1 MANQKS
7 LSNEEI
13 ASFFRQTSMLFTA
26 GIGPRDA
33 MQILLNDS
41 KNEKGKELITQIRDI
56 CRKGE
61 TFSTALSETGV
72 FPEYVINMI
81 ALGEESGKTDTCMNA
96 LAEFYE
102 KEQAISESL
111 RGALTYPVVMLV
123 MMLVVII
130 VLVGKV
136 MPIFQQVFNELGTDM
151 TGIAGSMLRVGQA
164 LNNYSIVFLIILAV
178 LVLFYVF
185 ANHTPAGKKLSHAF
199 LINFP
204 LTKSFYESVACERF
218 ASSLAIAISS
228 GMDTFSGLDMAKKM
242 VEHPRMAQK
251 IDVCKE
257 KIREGSN
264 FSEALSSAEI
274 FSNLYSQM
282 VSVGFTSGN
291 PDTVLIQI
299 ADSYEKQ
306 SSKKIQSILSVLEPT
321 LVIILSLIVGMILLS
336 VILPLMGIM
345 SSIG

>member
-1 MANQKS
+1 MANQKN

-41 KNEKGKELITQIRDI
+41 KNEKGKDLITQIRDT

-61 TFSTALSETGV
+61 KFSKALAETGV
-72 FPEYVINMI
+72 FPDYVINMI
-81 ALGEESGKTDTCMNA
+81 SLGEESGKTDTCMNA

-111 RGALTYPVVMLV
+111 RGALTYPVVMLI
-123 MMLVVII
+123 MMLIVII

-151 TGIAGSMLRVGQA
+151 TGIAGSMLKVGQA
-164 LNNYSIVFLIILAV
+164 LNNYSIVFLCLFGV
-178 LVLFYVF
+178 LVVVYIF
-185 ANHTPAGKKLSHAF
+185 ANHTPIGRKVSHNILLS
-199 LINFP
+199 FP

-218 ASSLAIAISS
+218 ASALAIAISS

-242 VEHPRMAQK
+242 VEHPRMSEK
-251 IDVCKE
+251 IEVCKGLI
-257 KIREGSN
+257 KGGSN
-264 FSEALSSAEI
+264 FSDALSHSDI
-274 FSNLYSQM
+274 FNNLYSQM
-282 VSVGFTSGN
+282 VAVGFTSGH

-306 SSKKIQSILSVLEPT
+306 STKRIQTILSILEPT

>member
-1 MANQKS
+1 MAKQKS

-61 TFSTALSETGV
+61 TFSTALKETGV
-72 FPEYVINMI
+72 FPDYVINMI
-81 ALGEESGKTDTCMNA
+81 SLGEESGKTDTCMNA

-102 KEQAISESL
+102 KEQAIAESL
-111 RGALTYPVVMLV
+111 RGALTYPVVMLF

-151 TGIAGSMLRVGQA
+151 TGFAGSMLKIGKA
-164 LNNYSIVFLIILAV
+164 LNNYSIVFLCIFAV
-178 LVLFYVF
+178 LVVFYIF
-185 ANHTPAGKKLSHAF
+185 ANHTSAGKKMSHSF
-199 LINFP
+199 LVNFP
-204 LTKSFYESVACERF
+204 LTKGFYESVACERF

-228 GMDTFSGLDMAKKM
+228 GMDTYSGLDMAKKM
-242 VEHPRMAQK
+242 VEHPRMAEK
-251 IDVCKE
+251 IEHCKE
-257 KIREGSN
+257 LIKEGSN
-264 FSEALSSAEI
+264 FSEALTQAEI
-274 FSNLYSQM
+274 FSRWFRSALPAVIPTPCSFRSRIHTRSSRPRRSSRFSQ
-282 VSVGFTSGN
+282 S
-291 PDTVLIQI
+291 
-299 ADSYEKQ
+299 
-306 SSKKIQSILSVLEPT
+306 LSPHWL
-321 LVIILSLIVGMILLS
+321 
-336 VILPLMGIM
+336 
-345 SSIG
+345 

>member
-61 TFSTALSETGV
+61 TFSTALKETGV
-72 FPEYVINMI
+72 FPDYVIHMI
-81 ALGEESGKTDTCMNA
+81 SLGEESGKTDTCMNA

-102 KEQAISESL
+102 KEQAIAESL
-111 RGALTYPVVMLV
+111 RGALTYPVVMLF

-151 TGIAGSMLRVGQA
+151 TGFAGSMLKIGKA
-164 LNNYSIVFLIILAV
+164 LNNYSIVFL
-178 LVLFYVF
+178 
-185 ANHTPAGKKLSHAF
+185 
-199 LINFP
+199 
-204 LTKSFYESVACERF
+204 C
-218 ASSLAIAISS
+218 
-228 GMDTFSGLDMAKKM
+228 
-242 VEHPRMAQK
+242 
-251 IDVCKE
+251 
-257 KIREGSN
+257 
-264 FSEALSSAEI
+264 I
-274 FSNLYSQM
+274 FVWDQYS
-282 VSVGFTSGN
+282 
-291 PDTVLIQI
+291 
-299 ADSYEKQ
+299 
-306 SSKKIQSILSVLEPT
+306 
-321 LVIILSLIVGMILLS
+321 
-336 VILPLMGIM
+336 
-345 SSIG
+345 